1 MPIYRGSKQITSRYR
16 GNNKLAKQYRG
27 TNLVYQSVTADK
39 NIVALLNRT
48 ITNCDDLLGDEI
60 TSIPDYMFEY
70 CKKLESIT
78 IPKNVTSLGA
88 YALAG
93 CTSLKIIRLLPT
105 TPPTFGSYLMNY
117 NTSPER
123 IECPASSYE
132 AYSTASGWSNYVE
145 SGVLVGV

>member
-1 MPIYRGSKQITSRYR
+1 MPLAQGTIGLSAIYNSS
-16 GNNKLAKQYRG
+16 NKIGKVYRG
-27 TNLVYQSVTADK
+27 TDLIYQGVEYDP